1 VNPDTKARSAF
12 YLTAQEY
19 PFCPGCGHGLIL
31 NALGHALG
39 KLQLRPEQVAVV
51 TDIGCVGLSDAHL
64 KVHTFHG
71 LHGRSVAYAGGLKLA
86 RPDLHVIVLMGD
98 GGTGIGAGH
107 ILAAARRNSG
117 ITVLVF
123 NNFNFG
129 MTGGEHSVTTFS
141 GACTVT
147 TPVGNPEVPFDLAG
161 TVALNG
167 ASFVARKPSTD
178 LDLFDVIAQ
187 AIATP
192 GFALMDIW
200 ELCTAYF
207 VPANQFT
214 GKLFNDYAAR
224 AGLQMGIIKEAQ
236 RPTFEAHAQQL
247 IAQSEPPQPP
257 RGLTVRFPGAARDGV
272 TQGLTRRT
280 GLLVAGSAGGKV
292 RSTVGLIAQAAM
304 MSGLHVNQKDD
315 YPVTIKTG
323 HSVSTLVLDPQPMRF
338 GMVTAPDMVVILT
351 PEGLHHIRAQLAKL
365 PAGTRIYADASLN
378 LPATNAAVTLL
389 DSAGLRRAVGKE
401 NIALALS
408 AKALIESGA
417 LQVEALKAAIE
428 LTINPAYQDKALAA
442 VRLGCEL

>member
-1 VNPDTKARSAF
+1 VNPDTKARSAA

-31 NALGHALG
+31 NALGRALG

-141 GACTVT
+141 GARTVT
-147 TPVGNPEVPFDLAG
+147 TPLGNPEVPFDLAG

-214 GKLFNDYAAR
+214 GKLFHDYAAR

-257 RGLTVRFPGAARDGV
+257 RGLTVLPGAARDSLRH
-272 TQGLTRRT
+272 GLTRRT

-292 RSTVGLIAQAAM
+292 RSAVGLVAQAAM

-338 GMVTAPDMVVILT
+338 GMVTVPDTVVILA

-365 PAGTRIYADASLN
+365 PASTQVYADASLS

-389 DSAGLRRAVGKE
+389 DTAGLRRAVGKE

-408 AKALIESGA
+408 TKALGESGA
-417 LQVEALKAAIE
+417 LQVEALAAAIE
-428 LTINPAYQDKALAA
+428 LTLNPAYQDKALAA
-442 VRLGCEL
+442 VRLACEL

>member
-1 VNPDTKARSAF
+1 MNLDTKASSAS

-31 NALGHALG
+31 NALGHALA

-71 LHGRSVAYAGGLKLA
+71 LHGRSVGYAGGLKLA

-141 GACTVT
+141 GARTVT
-147 TPVGNPEVPFDLAG
+147 TPLGNPEAPFDLAG

-178 LDLFDVIAQ
+178 LDLFEVIAR

-224 AGLQMGIIKEAQ
+224 AGLQMGVIKEAQ

-247 IAQSEPPQPP
+247 IAQSEPPKPP
-257 RGLTVRFPGAARDGV
+257 PALTVGF
-272 TQGLTRRT
+272 THGLTRRS

-292 RSTVGLIAQAAM
+292 RSAVGLVAQAAM

-338 GMVTAPDMVVILT
+338 GMVTTPDTVVILA
-351 PEGLHHIRAQLAKL
+351 PEGLHYIRAQLAKL
-365 PAGTRIYADASLN
+365 PASTRVYADASLN
-378 LPATNAAVTLL
+378 LPATDATVIPVDTTA
-389 DSAGLRRAVGKE
+389 LRRSVGKE
-401 NIALALS
+401 NIALALC
-408 AKALIESGA
+408 AKALLDSGA
-417 LQVEALKAAIE
+417 IQVEALEAAVA
-428 LTINPAYQDKALAA
+428 LTLNPAYQAKALAA
-442 VRLGCEL
+442 AAWGGGS

>member
-1 VNPDTKARSAF
+1 MNLDAKASSAS

-64 KVHTFHG
+64 RVHTFHG

-141 GACTVT
+141 GARTVT
-147 TPVGNPEVPFDLAG
+147 TPLGNPEAPFDLAG

-178 LDLFDVIAQ
+178 LDLFEVIAQ

-224 AGLQMGIIKEAQ
+224 AGLQMGVIKDAQ

-247 IAQSEPPQPP
+247 IAQSEPPKPP
-257 RGLTVRFPGAARDGV
+257 PALRVGFAH
-272 TQGLTRRT
+272 GLTRRS

-292 RSTVGLIAQAAM
+292 RSAVGLVAQAAM

-338 GMVTAPDMVVILT
+338 GMVTAPDTVVILA

-365 PAGTRIYADASLN
+365 PASTRVYADTSLN
-378 LPATNAAVTLL
+378 LPATDATVIPVDTTA
-389 DSAGLRRAVGKE
+389 LRRSVGKE
-401 NIALALS
+401 NIALALC
-408 AKALIESGA
+408 AKALLDSGA
-417 LQVEALKAAIE
+417 FQIEALEAAVA
-428 LTINPAYQDKALAA
+428 LTLNPAYQAKALAA
-442 VRLGCEL
+442 AAWGGGL